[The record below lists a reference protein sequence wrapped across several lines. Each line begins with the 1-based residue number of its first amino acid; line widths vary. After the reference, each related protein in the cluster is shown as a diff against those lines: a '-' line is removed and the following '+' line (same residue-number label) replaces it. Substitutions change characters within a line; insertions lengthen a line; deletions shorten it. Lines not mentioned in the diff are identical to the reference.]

1 MRKEE
6 KGMGRERKKD
16 VDGEKRKRNVDEE
29 RGKEMLI
36 GRRE

>member
-1 MRKEE
+1 
-6 KGMGRERKKD
+6 MGRKRKKD